1 MANIIKII
9 IRRLEQCDQILF
21 AIGQHLIVE
30 NGKML
35 KNNLAIWSHWLVE
48 KETGSIPLLYISG

>member
-35 KNNLAIWSHWLVE
+35 KNNLAIWSHWAWADLM
-48 KETGSIPLLYISG
+48 